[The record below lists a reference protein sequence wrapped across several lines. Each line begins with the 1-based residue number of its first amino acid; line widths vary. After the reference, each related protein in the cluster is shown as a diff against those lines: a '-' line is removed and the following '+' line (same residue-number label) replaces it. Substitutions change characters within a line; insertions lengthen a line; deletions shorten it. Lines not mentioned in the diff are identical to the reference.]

1 MLKFQSAI
9 EVVSKFNGSY
19 VAKAGDKAGQTINTY
34 GIVTLDDGRAENIEV
49 SVDVWGKV
57 EKGKTYIVSG
67 AYGVTKYGK
76 YWTIEDVLKEVKE
89 KDKE

>member
-19 VAKAGDKAGQTINTY
+19 VAKAGEKAGQTIPTY
-34 GIVTLDDGRAENIEV
+34 GIVTLDDGRAQNIDV
-49 SVDVWGKV
+49 SVEVWGKV

-67 AYGVTKYGK
+67 TYGTTKYGK
-76 YWTIEDVLKEVKE
+76 YWVIDDVVKE
-89 KDKE
+89 IKDKDKE